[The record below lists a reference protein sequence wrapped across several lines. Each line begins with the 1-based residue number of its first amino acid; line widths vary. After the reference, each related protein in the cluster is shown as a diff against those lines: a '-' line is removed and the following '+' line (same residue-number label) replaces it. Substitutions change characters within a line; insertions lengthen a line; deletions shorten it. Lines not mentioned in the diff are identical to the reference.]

1 MNDVFSIKRFG
12 QLLRWDL
19 MANRHTAVVVLF
31 LVMGLLAMVYLPWLV
46 RIMAYSDVLH
56 FDDDGAYRI
65 ATMGWTAIFAIAVAG
80 PAMAGLPFGNRRKAL
95 ACMALPATQ
104 IEKFLSR
111 YLLSTAGLVVVAV
124 CAIAVVELVQMAV
137 ALLVTGGVK
146 GSFWS
151 VTADFAGRLFADG
164 AIRRAF
170 ASADDVAYT
179 VCVLLLLL
187 ATHAFFLLGGMF
199 FRRWS
204 VALTV
209 LAFMLLAY
217 LDGALGINLFKCM
230 VQAASYSSLTVAVV
244 LLLSLAAIAALYR
257 LSYRLFCRMQ
267 ITNHK
272 WFNL

>member
-1 MNDVFSIKRFG
+1 MDRVFSVKRFWR
-12 QLLRWDL
+12 LLRWD
-19 MANRHTAVVVLF
+19 MVANRHTAVVVAL

-46 RIMAYSDVLH
+46 GVTANRDVLH
-56 FDDDGAYRI
+56 FDEGGAERI
-65 ATMGWTAIFAIAVAG
+65 ATMGLTAIFAIAVAG
-80 PAMAGLPFGNRRKAL
+80 PGMAGLPFGNRRKAM

-104 IEKFLSR
+104 LEKFLSR

-124 CAIAVVELVQMAV
+124 CAITVADLVQMAV

-170 ASADDVAYT
+170 TSFDDVAYT

-199 FRRWS
+199 FRRWP

-230 VQAASYSSLTVAVV
+230 TQAISYSSLMAAVV

>member
-1 MNDVFSIKRFG
+1 MDRVFSIKRF
-12 QLLRWDL
+12 LRMLRWD
-19 MANRHTAVVVLF
+19 MVEGRHTAVVVSF

-46 RIMAYSDVLH
+46 RVTAYRDVLH
-56 FDDDGAYRI
+56 FDEGGAERI
-65 ATMGWTAIFAIAVAG
+65 ATMGLTAILAIAVAG
-80 PAMAGLPFGNRRKAL
+80 PGMAGLPFGNRRKA
-95 ACMALPATQ
+95 MASIMLPATQ
-104 IEKFLSR
+104 LEKFLSR
-111 YLLSTAGLVVVAV
+111 YLLSTAGLVAVAV
-124 CAIAVVELVQMAV
+124 CAITVADLVQMAV

-164 AIRRAF
+164 AIRHAF
-170 ASADDVAYT
+170 ATADDVAYT

-199 FRRWS
+199 FRRWP

-230 VQAASYSSLTVAVV
+230 TQAIGYSSLMEAVV
-244 LLLSLAAIAALYR
+244 LLLSLAAIAALYW

>member
-1 MNDVFSIKRFG
+1 MDRVFSIKRF
-12 QLLRWDL
+12 LRMLRWDIVEG
-19 MANRHTAVVVLF
+19 RHTAVVVSF

-46 RIMAYSDVLH
+46 GVTANRDVLH
-56 FDDDGAYRI
+56 FDEGGAELI
-65 ATMGWTAIFAIAVAG
+65 ATMGLTAIFAIAVAG
-80 PAMAGLPFGNRRKAL
+80 PGMAGLPFGNRRKA
-95 ACMALPATQ
+95 MASIMLPATQ
-104 IEKFLSR
+104 LEKFLSR

-124 CAIAVVELVQMAV
+124 CAITVADLVQMAV

-170 ASADDVAYT
+170 TSSDDAAYT

-199 FRRWS
+199 FMRWP

-230 VQAASYSSLTVAVV
+230 TQAIGYSSLMAAVV
-244 LLLSLAAIAALYR
+244 LLLSLAAIAALYW
-257 LSYRLFCRMQ
+257 LSYRLFCRIQ

>member
-12 QLLRWDL
+12 QLLRWD
-19 MANRHTAVVVLF
+19 MVANRHTAVVVLF

-104 IEKFLSR
+104 LEKFLSR
-111 YLLSTAGLVVVAV
+111 YLLPTAGLVVVAV
-124 CAIAVVELVQMAV
+124 CAIAVANLVQMAV

-187 ATHAFFLLGGMF
+187 ASHAFFLLGGMF
-199 FRRWS
+199 FRRWP

-230 VQAASYSSLTVAVV
+230 TQAISYSSLMAAAVV
-244 LLLSLAAIAALYR
+244 LLSLAVIAALYW

>member
-1 MNDVFSIKRFG
+1 MDRVFSVKRFWR
-12 QLLRWDL
+12 LLRWD
-19 MANRHTAVVVLF
+19 MVANRHTAVVVALF
-31 LVMGLLAMVYLPWLV
+31 VTALLAMVYLPWLV
-46 RIMAYSDVLH
+46 RVMAYSDALA
-56 FDDDGAYRI
+56 FDAGGAERI

-95 ACMALPATQ
+95 ASMALPATQ
-104 IEKFLSR
+104 LEKFLSR

-124 CAIAVVELVQMAV
+124 CAIAVADLAQMAV

-146 GSFWS
+146 WSFWS

-187 ATHAFFLLGGMF
+187 ASHAFFLLGGMF
-199 FRRWS
+199 FRRWPVVLS
-204 VALTV
+204 V
-209 LAFMLLAY
+209 LAFMLLSY
-217 LDGALGINLFKCM
+217 LDGALGINLYKCM
-230 VQAASYSSLTVAVV
+230 VQAASYSSLTAAAV
-244 LLLSLAAIAALYR
+244 LLLSLAAIAALCW

-267 ITNHK
+267 MTNHK

>member
-1 MNDVFSIKRFG
+1 MDRVFSIKRF
-12 QLLRWDL
+12 LRMLRWD
-19 MANRHTAVVVLF
+19 MAEGRHTAVVVSF

-46 RIMAYSDVLH
+46 GVTANRDVLH
-56 FDDDGAYRI
+56 FDEGGAERI
-65 ATMGWTAIFAIAVAG
+65 ATMGLTAIFAIAVAG
-80 PAMAGLPFGNRRKAL
+80 PGMAGLPFGNRLKAM

-104 IEKFLSR
+104 LEKFLSR

-124 CAIAVVELVQMAV
+124 CAITVADLVQMAV

-151 VTADFAGRLFADG
+151 VTVDFAGRLFADG

-170 ASADDVAYT
+170 TSSDDAAYT

-199 FRRWS
+199 FRRWP

-217 LDGALGINLFKCM
+217 LDGALGINLFMCM
-230 VQAASYSSLTVAVV
+230 TQAIGYSSLMEAVV
-244 LLLSLAAIAALYR
+244 LLLSLAAIAALYW

>member
-1 MNDVFSIKRFG
+1 MDRVFSVKRFWR
-12 QLLRWDL
+12 LLRWD
-19 MANRHTAVVVLF
+19 MVANRHTAVVVAL

-80 PAMAGLPFGNRRKAL
+80 PALAGLPFGNRRKAM

-104 IEKFLSR
+104 LEKFLSR

-124 CAIAVVELVQMAV
+124 CAITVADLVQMAV

-199 FRRWS
+199 FRRWP

-230 VQAASYSSLTVAVV
+230 TQAISYSSLMAAVV
-244 LLLSLAAIAALYR
+244 LLLSLAAIAALYW

>member
-1 MNDVFSIKRFG
+1 MERVFSIKRFWR
-12 QLLRWDL
+12 LLRWD
-19 MANRHTAVVVLF
+19 MVANRHTAVVVSF

-46 RIMAYSDVLH
+46 GVTANRDVLH
-56 FDDDGAYRI
+56 FDEGGAERI

-80 PAMAGLPFGNRRKAL
+80 PAMAGLPFGNRRKAM

-104 IEKFLSR
+104 LEKFLSR

-124 CAIAVVELVQMAV
+124 CAIAVADLVQMAV

-199 FRRWS
+199 FRRWP

-230 VQAASYSSLTVAVV
+230 TQAISYSSLMAAVV

>member
-1 MNDVFSIKRFG
+1 METMNDVFSIKRFG
-12 QLLRWDL
+12 QLLRWD
-19 MANRHTAVVVLF
+19 MVANRHTAVVVLF

-65 ATMGWTAIFAIAVAG
+65 ATMGWAAIVAIAVAG
-80 PAMAGLPFGNRRKAL
+80 PSVCGLPFGNRRKAL
-95 ACMALPATQ
+95 ACM
-104 IEKFLSR
+104 
-111 YLLSTAGLVVVAV
+111 AGLVVVAV

-151 VTADFAGRLFADG
+151 VTADFAGRLFPDG

-199 FRRWS
+199 FRRWP

-230 VQAASYSSLTVAVV
+230 TQAISYSSLMAAVV

>member
-1 MNDVFSIKRFG
+1 
-12 QLLRWDL
+12 
-19 MANRHTAVVVLF
+19 
-31 LVMGLLAMVYLPWLV
+31 
-46 RIMAYSDVLH
+46 
-56 FDDDGAYRI
+56 
-65 ATMGWTAIFAIAVAG
+65 MGWTAIFAIAVAG

-104 IEKFLSR
+104 LEKFLSR

-124 CAIAVVELVQMAV
+124 CAIAVADLVQMAV
-137 ALLVTGGVK
+137 ALLATGGVK
-146 GSFWS
+146 GAFWS

-187 ATHAFFLLGGMF
+187 ASHAFFLLGGMF
-199 FRRWS
+199 FRRWP

-230 VQAASYSSLTVAVV
+230 TQAISYSSLMAAVV

>member
-12 QLLRWDL
+12 QLLRWD
-19 MANRHTAVVVLF
+19 MVANRHTAVVVLF

-104 IEKFLSR
+104 LEKFLSR

-124 CAIAVVELVQMAV
+124 CAIAVADLVQMAV
-137 ALLVTGGVK
+137 ALLATGGVK
-146 GSFWS
+146 GAFWS

-187 ATHAFFLLGGMF
+187 ASHAFFLLGGMF
-199 FRRWS
+199 FRRWP

-230 VQAASYSSLTVAVV
+230 TQAISYSSLMAAVV
-244 LLLSLAAIAALYR
+244 LLLSLAVIAALYW

>member
-1 MNDVFSIKRFG
+1 MERVFSIKRFWR
-12 QLLRWDL
+12 LLRWD
-19 MANRHTAVVVLF
+19 MVANRHTAVVVAL

-46 RIMAYSDVLH
+46 GVTANRDVLH
-56 FDDDGAYRI
+56 FDEGGAERI
-65 ATMGWTAIFAIAVAG
+65 ATMGLTAIFAIAVAG

-104 IEKFLSR
+104 LEKFLSR

-124 CAIAVVELVQMAV
+124 CAIAVAELVQMAV

-187 ATHAFFLLGGMF
+187 ASHAFFLLGGMF
-199 FRRWS
+199 FRRWP

-230 VQAASYSSLTVAVV
+230 TQAISYSSLMAAVV
-244 LLLSLAAIAALYR
+244 LLLSLAVIAALYW

>member
-1 MNDVFSIKRFG
+1 MDRVFSVKRFWR
-12 QLLRWDL
+12 LLRWD
-19 MANRHTAVVVLF
+19 MVANRHTAVVVALF
-31 LVMGLLAMVYLPWLV
+31 VTALLAMVYLPWLV
-46 RIMAYSDVLH
+46 RRMAYSDALR
-56 FDDDGAYRI
+56 FDAGGAERI

-104 IEKFLSR
+104 LEKFLSR

-124 CAIAVVELVQMAV
+124 CAITVADLVQMAV

-187 ATHAFFLLGGMF
+187 ASHAFFLLGGMF
-199 FRRWS
+199 FRRWPVVLS
-204 VALTV
+204 V
-209 LAFMLLAY
+209 LAFMLLSY
-217 LDGALGINLFKCM
+217 LDGALGINLYKCM
-230 VQAASYSSLTVAVV
+230 VQAASYSSLMEAAV
-244 LLLSLAAIAALYR
+244 LLLSLAAIAALYW

-267 ITNHK
+267 MTNHK

>member
-1 MNDVFSIKRFG
+1 MERVFSIKRFWR
-12 QLLRWDL
+12 LLRWD
-19 MANRHTAVVVLF
+19 MVANRHTAVVVAL

-46 RIMAYSDVLH
+46 GVTANRDVLH
-56 FDDDGAYRI
+56 FDEGGAERI
-65 ATMGWTAIFAIAVAG
+65 ATMGLTAIFAIAVAG
-80 PAMAGLPFGNRRKAL
+80 PAVAGLPFGNRRKAL

-104 IEKFLSR
+104 LEKFLSR

-124 CAIAVVELVQMAV
+124 CAIAVAELVQMAV

-187 ATHAFFLLGGMF
+187 ASHAFFLLGGMF
-199 FRRWS
+199 FRRWP

-230 VQAASYSSLTVAVV
+230 TQAISYSSLMAAVV
-244 LLLSLAAIAALYR
+244 LLLSLAVIAALYW

>member
-1 MNDVFSIKRFG
+1 MDRVFSVKRFWR
-12 QLLRWDL
+12 LLRWD
-19 MANRHTAVVVLF
+19 MVANRHTAVVVLF

-80 PAMAGLPFGNRRKAL
+80 PAMAGLPFGNRRKAM

-104 IEKFLSR
+104 LEKFLSR

-124 CAIAVVELVQMAV
+124 CAITVADLVQMAV
-137 ALLVTGGVK
+137 ALLVTGEVK

-170 ASADDVAYT
+170 ALADDVAYT

-199 FRRWS
+199 FRRWP

-230 VQAASYSSLTVAVV
+230 TQAISYSSLMAAVV

>member
-1 MNDVFSIKRFG
+1 MERVFSIKRFWR
-12 QLLRWDL
+12 LLRWD
-19 MANRHTAVVVLF
+19 MVANRHTAVVVAL

-46 RIMAYSDVLH
+46 GVTANRDVLH
-56 FDDDGAYRI
+56 FDEGGAERI
-65 ATMGWTAIFAIAVAG
+65 ATMGLTAIFAIAVAG

-104 IEKFLSR
+104 LEKFLSR

-124 CAIAVVELVQMAV
+124 CAIAVADLVQMAV

-187 ATHAFFLLGGMF
+187 ASHAFFLLGGMF
-199 FRRWS
+199 FRRWP

-230 VQAASYSSLTVAVV
+230 TQAISYSSLMAAVV
-244 LLLSLAAIAALYR
+244 LLLSLAVIAALYW

>member
-12 QLLRWDL
+12 QLLRWD
-19 MANRHTAVVVLF
+19 MVANRHTAVVVLF

-104 IEKFLSR
+104 LEKFLSR

-124 CAIAVVELVQMAV
+124 CAIAVAELVQMAV

-199 FRRWS
+199 FRRWP

-230 VQAASYSSLTVAVV
+230 TQAISYSSLMAAVV

>member
-1 MNDVFSIKRFG
+1 MDRVFSIKRF
-12 QLLRWDL
+12 LRMLRWD
-19 MANRHTAVVVLF
+19 MVEGRHTAVVVSF

-46 RIMAYSDVLH
+46 RVTAYRDVLH
-56 FDDDGAYRI
+56 FDEGGAERI
-65 ATMGWTAIFAIAVAG
+65 ATMGLTAIFAIAVAG
-80 PAMAGLPFGNRRKAL
+80 PGMAGLPFGNRRKA
-95 ACMALPATQ
+95 MAGIMLPATQ
-104 IEKFLSR
+104 LEKFLSR

-124 CAIAVVELVQMAV
+124 CAITVADLVQMAV

-151 VTADFAGRLFADG
+151 VTADCAGRLFADG

-170 ASADDVAYT
+170 TSPDDAAYT

-199 FRRWS
+199 FRRWP

-230 VQAASYSSLTVAVV
+230 TQAIGYSSLMEAVV
-244 LLLSLAAIAALYR
+244 LLLSLAAIAALYW
-257 LSYRLFCRMQ
+257 LSYRLFCRIQ